1 MRSRRQVQRAPPR
14 PQVLQLVQVLQRRK
28 LLQHVLP
35 LEEEEEED
43 KEEEEEDKEEEE
55 GVELAAL

>member
-1 MRSRRQVQRAPPR
+1 VQRAPPR

-35 LEEEEEED
+35 LLLEEEEE
-43 KEEEEEDKEEEE
+43 EEEEEDKEEEE